1 MEEDTAL
8 VENSLPAEEK
18 RTLRLGNCEVCA
30 VEPAKYTCPK
40 CELKT
45 CCLNCINIHKK
56 ELECDGV
63 RNKVKFIPLQKFSNL
78 ELQNDFNLL
87 EEVSNSLFKYKRDP
101 VKNSVLMYNKLPYP
115 LHLLRKYAYMRKSQ
129 LRFLPR
135 LFTKHKVNTSCVYKN
150 KLYWRI
156 EWIFLSANIKHTH
169 EKLRD
174 TTRLCSAL
182 ITHLD
187 KPELA
192 YYKSMGI
199 NRLLVLMKV
208 ERSSKFYLL
217 DNSLSICENLK
228 NKCILEFPIF
238 YVIFHYEKDMFDI
251 ADEESPSNMELENGN
266 PVKSVKEPE
275 NLSHC
280 NEILEDVSY
289 NENIQIESIS
299 LSPGDKSVLIAEPT
313 VADDSECYSIC
324 YEYDY

>member
-1 MEEDTAL
+1 MGME
-8 VENSLPAEEK
+8 VVIENPPPEEEK
-18 RTLRLGNCEVCA
+18 RTQRLGNCEVCA
-30 VEPAKYTCPK
+30 VESAKYTCPK

-45 CCLNCINIHKK
+45 CCLNCVNIHKK

-63 RNKVKFIPLQKFSNL
+63 RNKVKFIPLQRFSNL

-101 VKNSVLMYNKLPYP
+101 VKNSVFMYNKLPYQ
-115 LHLLRKYAYMRKSQ
+115 LHMLRKNAYMRKTQ

-135 LFTKHKVNTSCVYKN
+135 LFTKHKANTSCVIKN
-150 KLYWRI
+150 KLFWRV
-156 EWIFLSANIKHTH
+156 EWVFLSANIKNTD

-182 ITHLD
+182 KSHLD

-199 NRLLVLMKV
+199 NRLIVLMKV
-208 ERSSKFYLL
+208 ERSSKFYIL
-217 DNSLSICENLK
+217 DNSLSICENLR

-238 YVIFHYEKDMFDI
+238 YVIFYYEKDMFEI
-251 ADEESPSNMELENGN
+251 ADEESSDTVTCDSE
-266 PVKSVKEPE
+266 KEPG
-275 NLSHC
+275 N
-280 NEILEDVSY
+280 
-289 NENIQIESIS
+289 S
-299 LSPGDKSVLIAEPT
+299 LSCNDETFEDKLFSKTNNDSIICVSTDDVVIAEPT
-313 VADDSECYSIC
+313 VKDDAEYSSIC